1 MQKLFSVLKVRLL
14 MSQIARA
21 FRMLFVELELLSL
34 LRTINAKILPVEQI
48 QILMVINGDYKFFFV
63 IYEQLLLLYMRER
76 CKFDPVC
83 YRHS

>member
-1 MQKLFSVLKVRLL
+1 MQKLFSVLRVRLL

-34 LRTINAKILPVEQI
+34 LRTINAKILPVEQK
-48 QILMVINGDYKFFFV
+48 QIIIINGGDKIFV

-76 CKFDPVC
+76 CKFDD
-83 YRHS
+83 